1 MVCWI
6 GFTFPTTRMTSC
18 PICGRDKGGEMQ
30 SHHLL
35 PRTFRT
41 RTTSVH
47 DKENRVDIHK
57 VCHQKIHATFSEQEL
72 FQYYHTVER
81 IREHDEMQKFIKWV
95 RKKPADF
102 YNKNNETQSR
112 KRKR

>member
-1 MVCWI
+1 MQQ
-6 GFTFPTTRMTSC
+6 TKC
-18 PICGRDKGGEMQ
+18 PICGREAGGEMQ

-41 RTTSVH
+41 RTKAVH
-47 DKENRVDIHK
+47 DNDNKVVIHK

-72 FQYYHTVER
+72 FTLYHTISSIVE
-81 IREHDEMQKFIKWV
+81 HPEMSKFIKWV
-95 RKKPADF
+95 SKKPATF
-102 YNKNNETQSR
+102 YNKNNETASR